1 MSTFEELSGLPSVE
15 LHRRA
20 VRVAE
25 RRLDIRFFWKLFK
38 MIPEA
43 EVVSG
48 NVGEGREDVAY
59 ASSWLYDFVSRGGKL
74 DDALRPVYIDYLL
87 RHEKGGAGAE

>member
-1 MSTFEELSGLPSVE
+1 MTTFEELDQLPTEE

-20 VRVAE
+20 VRAAE

-43 EVVSG
+43 EAISG
-48 NVGEGREDVAY
+48 NVGEGQEDVAR
-59 ASSWLYDFVSRGGKL
+59 SSIWLYDFVSRGGKL
-74 DDALRPVYIDYLL
+74 DEALRPVYIDYLL
-87 RHEKGGAGAE
+87 RHEKGDDATG